1 MGRMLIDEDLGA
13 PPRSTAY
20 ADPEVPLAIGA
31 PAPDFEWTD
40 DEGRHV
46 QLCDLRGQPVLLAF
60 FAAHWDPARS
70 HQLWMYNEVLQRL
83 PSGGSVLGLAQD
95 GRWCEIMLDSEE
107 TMRFPLLG
115 DLGVEGEIARRYGV
129 AGSPAIFVIDE
140 HGIVRWRHVATD
152 GMQAHFDDL
161 VEAITPVP
169 NRRTVSRR
177 EFLVTTLAI
186 SLAAAVLPRLAHA
199 QSAAKPAVA
208 GTDTSLAAVTLNVN
222 GQERMLNL
230 EPRVTLLDALRERMG
245 LTGTKKGCDH
255 GQCGACTV
263 HIDGRRVNAC
273 LTLAMQA
280 EGSRIVTIEGLAR
293 GEELHPVQAAF
304 IERDGFQCGYCTPGQ
319 IMSAVACIEEGHAR
333 SEAEIAE
340 WMSGNICRCGAYNGI
355 RGAIVDARNR
365 SGRPA

>member
-1 MGRMLIDEDLGA
+1 MGRILEDEHSAALRGA
-13 PPRSTAY
+13 TMY
-20 ADPEVPLAIGA
+20 CDPDEPLAVGA
-31 PAPDFEWTD
+31 AAPDFEWTD
-40 DEGRHV
+40 DAGKRV
-46 QLCDLRGQPVLLAF
+46 QLSDLRGQPVLLAF

-83 PSGGSVLGLAQD
+83 PNGGCVLGLAQD
-95 GRWCEIMLDSEE
+95 GRWCEIMLDNDE

-129 AGSPAIFVIDE
+129 AGSPAIFVIDDE
-140 HGIVRWRHVATD
+140 GIVRWRHVAAD

-161 VEAITPVP
+161 VEAIAPVP
-169 NRRTVSRR
+169 ERRTVSRR

-186 SLAAAVLPRLAHA
+186 SLAVAVVPRLGHA
-199 QSAAKPAVA
+199 QSATKPVAV
-208 GTDTSLAAVTLNVN
+208 DDRSVVAVKLNVN
-222 GQERMLNL
+222 GEDHTLQL

-263 HIDGRRVNAC
+263 HVDGRRVNAC

-293 GEELHPVQAAF
+293 GKELHPVQAAF
-304 IERDGFQCGYCTPGQ
+304 VERDGFQCGYCTPGQ
-319 IMSAVACIEEGHAR
+319 IMSAVACIEEGHAG

-355 RGAIVDARNR
+355 RGAIVDARKR
-365 SGRPA
+365 SARPA

>member
-1 MGRMLIDEDLGA
+1 MGRMLIDEDLGV
-13 PPRSTAY
+13 PSRSTAY
-20 ADPEVPLAIGA
+20 ADPEVPLAVGA

-83 PSGGSVLGLAQD
+83 PSGGCVLGLAQD

-140 HGIVRWRHVATD
+140 QGIVRWRHVATD

-161 VEAITPVP
+161 IEAITPVP

-186 SLAAAVLPRLAHA
+186 SLAAAVLPRLGHA
-199 QSAAKPAVA
+199 QSAAQPAVA